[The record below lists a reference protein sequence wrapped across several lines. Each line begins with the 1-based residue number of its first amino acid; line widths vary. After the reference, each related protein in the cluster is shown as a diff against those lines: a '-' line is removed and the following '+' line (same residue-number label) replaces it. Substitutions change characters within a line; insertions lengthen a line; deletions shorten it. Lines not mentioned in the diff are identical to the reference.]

1 LESSSENKYDNSAA
15 NAEENSGSKM
25 LKKANSDLVRR
36 QNRGLFLETLR
47 QHGPLA
53 RITLGHKTGLSPAS
67 ITSISAQLIDEGLVC
82 SIGEGDVVSPQTK
95 RGRPQ
100 TRLALNP
107 GATNVLA
114 VSISVDSV
122 ELVFA
127 DFSGATHAPVK
138 LRMDTYD
145 IPKEEFGPR
154 VANEIK
160 ANAKKLGI
168 ALNSIS
174 RIGIA
179 VQGVADTITGE
190 IPWSPA
196 FRTRDI
202 PVVKPLERILGIS
215 CSIGNNANMIAEA
228 LIAADRKKYGG
239 NTAVVFLGHGVGLGL
254 ILNGAVYDGANGR
267 AAELGH
273 MNHLPDGPLCRCGR
287 HGCLEAFSADYG
299 IMRMANAG
307 HGNDFDVHAAVH
319 DADMRELELAAEAG
333 NTVAINAFN
342 RAGEVLG
349 FGIARLIALINP
361 QRVVLAGP
369 GTRAYDLMKDCIWE
383 ALRRGLVHDLRKYV
397 EFEVVPYGKDM
408 ITTGTLVETLRHL
421 DRDVFATG
429 QKGAMPEFAGRKIA

>member
-1 LESSSENKYDNSAA
+1 
-15 NAEENSGSKM
+15 M

-67 ITSISAQLIDEGLVC
+67 ITSISGQLIDEGLVY
-82 SIGEGDVVSPQTK
+82 SIVEGEAVSEQIK
-95 RGRPQ
+95 RGRPL

-107 GATNVLA
+107 KATNVLA

-127 DFSGATHAPVK
+127 DFSGATHDPLK
-138 LRMDTYD
+138 LRMDTYE
-145 IPKEEFGPR
+145 IPKEDFGPR
-154 VANEIK
+154 VALEIK

-168 ALNSIS
+168 ALNSIT

-196 FRTRDI
+196 FRARDI
-202 PVVKPLERILGIS
+202 PVVKPLERILGIP
-215 CSIGNNANMIAEA
+215 CSIGNNANMIAES
-228 LIAADRKKYGG
+228 LIATDRKKYGG

-254 ILNGAVYDGANGR
+254 ILNGVVYDGANGR
-267 AAELGH
+267 AAEFGH

-299 IMRMANAG
+299 IMRMANDRQ
-307 HGNDFDVHAAVH
+307 GNDFDVHAAVR
-319 DADMRELELAAEAG
+319 DEDMRELELAAKAG
-333 NTVAINAFN
+333 DTVAINAFN

-369 GTRAYDLMKDCIWE
+369 GTRAYNLMKDCIWE

-421 DRDVFATG
+421 DRDVFAMG
-429 QKGAMPEFAGRKIA
+429 QKGAVLEFAGRKIA

>member
-1 LESSSENKYDNSAA
+1 
-15 NAEENSGSKM
+15 M

-67 ITSISAQLIDEGLVC
+67 ITSISGQLIDEGLVY
-82 SIGEGDVVSPQTK
+82 SIVEGEAVSEQIK
-95 RGRPQ
+95 RGRPL

-107 GATNVLA
+107 KATNVLA

-127 DFSGATHAPVK
+127 DFSGATHDPLK
-138 LRMDTYD
+138 LRMDTYE
-145 IPKEEFGPR
+145 IPKEDFGPR
-154 VANEIK
+154 VALEIK

-168 ALNSIS
+168 ALNSIT

-196 FRTRDI
+196 FRARDI
-202 PVVKPLERILGIS
+202 PVVKPLERILGIP
-215 CSIGNNANMIAEA
+215 CSIGNNANMIAES
-228 LIAADRKKYGG
+228 LIATDRKKYGG

-254 ILNGAVYDGANGR
+254 ILNGVVYDGANGR
-267 AAELGH
+267 AAEFGH

-299 IMRMANAG
+299 IMRMANDRQ
-307 HGNDFDVHAAVH
+307 GNDFDVHAAVR
-319 DADMRELELAAEAG
+319 DEDMRELELAAEAG
-333 NTVAINAFN
+333 DTVAINAFN

-369 GTRAYDLMKDCIWE
+369 GTRAYNLMKDCIWE

-421 DRDVFATG
+421 DRDVFAMG
-429 QKGAMPEFAGRKIA
+429 QKGAVLEFAGRKIA

>member
-1 LESSSENKYDNSAA
+1 
-15 NAEENSGSKM
+15 M

-53 RITLGHKTGLSPAS
+53 RITLGHNTGLSPAS
-67 ITSISAQLIDEGLVC
+67 ITSISAQLIDEGLVY
-82 SIGEGDVVSPQTK
+82 SVVEDDAVSAEIK

-107 GATNVLA
+107 KATNVLA
-114 VSISVDSV
+114 VSISVDSI

-127 DFSGATHAPVK
+127 DFSGATHEPVK

-145 IPKEEFGPR
+145 IPKEDFGPR
-154 VANEIK
+154 VAHEIK
-160 ANAKKLGI
+160 INAKNLGI
-168 ALNSIS
+168 ALSSIT

-196 FRTRDI
+196 FRARDI
-202 PVVKPLERILGIS
+202 PVVKPLERILSIP
-215 CSIGNNANMIAEA
+215 CSIGNNTNMIAEA

-254 ILNGAVYDGANGR
+254 ILNGVVYDGANGR
-267 AAELGH
+267 AGEFGH

-299 IMRMANAG
+299 IVRMANSG
-307 HGNDFDVHAAVH
+307 HGHDFDVHAAVR
-319 DADMRELELAAEAG
+319 DEDMRELELAAEAG
-333 NTVAINAFN
+333 DTVAINAFN

-369 GTRAYDLMKDCIWE
+369 GTRAYGLMKDCIWE

-421 DRDVFATG
+421 DRDVFAMG
-429 QKGAMPEFAGRKIA
+429 PKGAVLEFAGRKIA

>member
-1 LESSSENKYDNSAA
+1 
-15 NAEENSGSKM
+15 M

-36 QNRGLFLETLR
+36 QNRGLVLETLR

-53 RITLGHKTGLSPAS
+53 RITLGYQTGLSPAS
-67 ITSISAQLIDEGLVC
+67 ITSISGQLIDEGLVY
-82 SIGEGDVVSPQTK
+82 SIVEDEEVSTQAK

-107 GATNVLA
+107 QATNVLA
-114 VSISVDSV
+114 IAISVDGV

-127 DFSGATHAPVK
+127 DFSGATREPVK
-138 LRMDTYD
+138 LRLDIYP

-154 VANEIK
+154 IAQEIK
-160 ANAKKLGI
+160 SNAKRLGI
-168 ALNSIS
+168 ALNSIK
-174 RIGIA
+174 RIGVA

-190 IPWSPA
+190 ISWSPA
-196 FRTRDI
+196 FHARDI
-202 PVVKPLERILGIS
+202 PVVRPLERLLNIP

-228 LIAADRKKYGG
+228 LLGLDRKRYGG
-239 NTAVVFLGHGVGLGL
+239 TTAVVFMGHGIGLGL
-254 ILNGAVYDGANGR
+254 ILNGSVYSGATGR
-267 AAELGH
+267 AAEFGH
-273 MNHLPDGPLCRCGR
+273 MNHLPEGPLCRCGR

-299 IMRMANAG
+299 IMRMANDRRG
-307 HGNDFDVHAAVH
+307 TDFDIHAPVLDSDLRAV
-319 DADMRELELAAEAG
+319 ELAAEAG
-333 NTVAINAFN
+333 DTVAVNAFL

-369 GTRAYDLMKDCIWE
+369 GTRAYGLMKDSLEE
-383 ALRRGLVHDLRKYV
+383 ALRRGLVHDLRKNV

-421 DRDVFATG
+421 DRDVYAIG
-429 QKGAMPEFAGRKIA
+429 QKATIIEFTGRKFA